1 MEIKQEVVFC
11 KAIADLGI
19 EDRTSADDAISR
31 VSSGTST
38 IVLIITG
45 AEVYWVF
52 IMHQVLC

>member
-11 KAIADLGI
+11 RAIADLGI
-19 EDRTSADDAISR
+19 EDRTSAYDAISR

-38 IVLIITG
+38 IVLIIIG

-52 IMHQVLC
+52 ITHQVLS

>member
-11 KAIADLGI
+11 RAIADLGI
-19 EDRTSADDAISR
+19 GDRTSTYDAISR

-38 IVLIITG
+38 IVLIIIG

-52 IMHQVLC
+52 ITHQVLS